1 MISAP
6 GRLLLALC
14 TALAVH
20 LLLAAA
26 LESSWLGIDP
36 MPKPPRSTLD
46 VVLFERPQTSPAP
59 EQATWLANQDRQ
71 ASGTQETPNPEVAQ
85 APPQA
90 QTAATTSITEPQ
102 TTTEKQPTPVPPKLQ
117 VKSSPSPQ
125 VIQTEAP
132 EPKTLTA
139 EATFETKTLDPQ
151 ALLAQLEAEL
161 AAQQAIYAQRPR
173 VRTLSST
180 ATMTSPEAFYLE
192 TWRKRV
198 EQIGNLNYP
207 QAART
212 QKLQGQLRLLVAV
225 RKDGSVQEILVL
237 ESSGHPVL
245 DQAAQRIVMLAAPF
259 APFPD
264 ELKTQVDV
272 LEIIRTWRFGED
284 RWHDKS

>member
-36 MPKPPRSTLD
+36 MPKPPRHSLD
-46 VVLFERPQTSPAP
+46 VVLLERPQTLAEP
-59 EQATWLANQDRQ
+59 EQASWLSNQNRQ
-71 ASGTQETPNPEVAQ
+71 ASGTQEAPSQAIAQ
-85 APPQA
+85 APPPAQA
-90 QTAATTSITEPQ
+90 TSSTTKTQTPAA
-102 TTTEKQPTPVPPKLQ
+102 KAPTPHAEL
-117 VKSSPSPQ
+117 SPSPQ
-125 VIQTEAP
+125 VIQTST
-132 EPKTLTA
+132 PKLPTA
-139 EATFETKTLDPQ
+139 EVKVSTEAKALDPQ
-151 ALLAQLEAEL
+151 ALLARLEAEL
-161 AAQQAIYAQRPR
+161 ATQQAVYAQRPR

-180 ATMTSPEAFYLE
+180 ATMTSPEAFYLD

-264 ELKTQVDV
+264 ELKAQIDV